1 VDVFNATLDAW
12 STLATPA
19 SLSGL
24 SAASLPELNLAFFA
38 GGSFQS
44 IHSNAVG
51 IFNAA
56 AGVWSTAALSEPR
69 SYLSSA
75 TLPCGL
81 VLFAG
86 GSGDF
91 GTDTSCFNCNPF
103 HW

>member
-1 VDVFNATLDAW
+1 M
-12 STLATPA
+12 LATAA
-19 SLSGL
+19 SLYGL

-38 GGSFQS
+38 GGSFHS
-44 IHSNAVG
+44 VHSNAVG

-69 SYLSSA
+69 SYLASS
-75 TLPCGL
+75 TLPGL

-91 GTDTSCFNCNPF
+91 GVARFVSIASHFI
-103 HW
+103 W

>member
-1 VDVFNATLDAW
+1 MDVFNATLGAW

-19 SLSGL
+19 QLFGL

-75 TLPCGL
+75 TLPGL

-91 GTDTSCFNCNPF
+91 GTDTSCFNCHPF